1 MKKLWDVIDLIDLKF
16 STLIFLITSFL
27 LGNFKDIAL
36 YFFIA
41 LIHELMHFFACVH
54 FKLAV
59 KKLVV
64 LPFGACLQVDK
75 MDKVSSIKQII
86 IYMIGSMNITFSCF
100 YTRRTSS
107 YFHPTSITQR
117 TVSLPTATRTA
128 RSLLRRPLRTIC
140 FR

>member
-1 MKKLWDVIDLIDLKF
+1 MLFLITSIIFLFIFTKVSKDILMKKLWDVIDLIDLKF

-75 MDKVSSIKQII
+75 MEKVSSIKQII
-86 IYMIGSMNITFSCF
+86 IYM
-100 YTRRTSS
+100 
-107 YFHPTSITQR
+107 
-117 TVSLPTATRTA
+117 SLK
-128 RSLLRRPLRTIC
+128 LLIQIILIQFLIHRL
-140 FR
+140 F